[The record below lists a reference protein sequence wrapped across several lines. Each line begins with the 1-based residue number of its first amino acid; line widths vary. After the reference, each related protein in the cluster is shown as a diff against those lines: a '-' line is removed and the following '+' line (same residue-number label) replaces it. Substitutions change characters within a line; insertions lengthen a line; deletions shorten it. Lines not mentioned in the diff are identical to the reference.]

1 MCYWGGGAVLTKSTR
16 PYGIY
21 VGVPGRRVSER
32 FKNKELEE
40 HINILQQLN
49 VKKIAKEYLTTYV

>member
-1 MCYWGGGAVLTKSTR
+1 MLTKSTD

-32 FKNKELEE
+32 FENEELED
-40 HINILQQLN
+40 HINIL
-49 VKKIAKEYLTTYV
+49 KKI